1 MLLFKYNFL
10 ETTSDA
16 PVIRIHA
23 IKEVNNQKDPCGKM
37 IKMLGLEES
46 LLND

>member
-10 ETTSDA
+10 ETTPDA
-16 PVIRIHA
+16 RIIRIHA
-23 IKEVNNQKDPCGKM
+23 IKEVNNQKDPYGKM
-37 IKMLGLEES
+37 IKMLGLEEI